1 MISEK
6 VDKKEKTI
14 IIETDYN
21 FTEFEVNKHR
31 EHFHFNFIKN
41 KNQSMGSCLFMN
53 RFNGRKYYPKE
64 IEIKKVDVDSK
75 KVVLSYRT

>member
-1 MISEK
+1 MVIEK
-6 VDKKEKTI
+6 VDKKAKTI
-14 IIETDYN
+14 VVKTDYV

-41 KNQSMGSCLFMN
+41 KNQSMGCCLFMN

-64 IEIKKVDVDSK
+64 IEIINVDLENGRVDLK
-75 KVVLSYRT
+75 YN

>member
-1 MISEK
+1 MVSEK
-6 VDKKEKTI
+6 IDKKAKTI
-14 IIETDYN
+14 IVETDYV

-41 KNQSMGSCLFMN
+41 KNQSMGCCLFMN

-64 IEIKKVDVDSK
+64 IEITNVDLYNGKVELK
-75 KVVLSYRT
+75 YT

>member
-1 MISEK
+1 MVSEK
-6 VDKKEKTI
+6 VDKKAKTI
-14 IIETDYN
+14 VIETDYV

-41 KNQSMGSCLFMN
+41 KYQSMGSRLFMN

-64 IEIKKVDVDSK
+64 IEIINVDLENGK
-75 KVVLSYRT
+75 IYLKYT